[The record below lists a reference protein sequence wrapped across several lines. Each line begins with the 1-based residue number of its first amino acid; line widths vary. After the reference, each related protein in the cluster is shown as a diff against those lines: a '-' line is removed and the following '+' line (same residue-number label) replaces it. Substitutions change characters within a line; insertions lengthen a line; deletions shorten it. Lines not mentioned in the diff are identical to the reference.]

1 VYKVGD
7 TVVVFNP
14 PGVTEVGWKLHAPW
28 LGPYKISVRLSP
40 VGYVKIYLSSKLFRT
55 SIDERV
61 VRATSMSGGRRAF
74 GSPTRVLY
82 CFSGEALLLDRPP
95 LYRKQRL
102 FAVVDFDF
110 AFDTS
115 T

>member
-1 VYKVGD
+1 MEMTRFVSSSIVSNMLL
-7 TVVVFNP
+7 FEEAMRP
-14 PGVTEVGWKLHAPW
+14 L
-28 LGPYKISVRLSP
+28 
-40 VGYVKIYLSSKLFRT
+40 VKTYLSSNLYRT

-61 VRATSMSGGRRAF
+61 VRATSRLGGRRAF

-95 LYRKQRL
+95 LYRKQRS
-102 FAVVDFDF
+102 FAVVDFDL